1 MSGQMHIPC
10 FKEEEED
17 WCSFQDR
24 LECYFIVKEVR
35 DEVKVHTLIMGLSPR
50 QYQVLKDL
58 VSPSV
63 PSSLDYSTVLQTL
76 KKHYGG
82 QKNPRVERT
91 KFRTTARADDETIQ
105 DFAVRLKHASRH
117 CSFGNNLNQMLVD
130 QLIAGVRSKCAAT
143 KLLEASEGLQLTFNK
158 AIEIAETAMF
168 NEQSSAM
175 YTNSASDRC
184 LYYCF

>member
-1 MSGQMHIPC
+1 
-10 FKEEEED
+10 
-17 WCSFQDR
+17 
-24 LECYFIVKEVR
+24 
-35 DEVKVHTLIMGLSPR
+35 MGLSPR

-63 PSSLDYSTVLQTL
+63 PSSLDYSTVLQVL

-117 CSFGNNLNQMLVD
+117 CSFGTNLNQMLVD

-143 KLLEASEGLQLTFNK
+143 KLLEANEGLQLTFNK
-158 AIEIAETAMF
+158 AIEIAETAIL

-175 YTNSASDRC
+175 YTNSARPSDKSDVHAISMKRKQRNFKVNYRPNDVP
-184 LYYCF
+184 LGLINIGVW